1 MLTFGP
7 SHCLNCGVLLA
18 ENQSYC
24 GQCGQKTRPLR
35 LNLRD
40 ITTDLLHA
48 LLHVDRS
55 VASLIR
61 QLAVRPGLVAR
72 EYVEGKRKR
81 YFGPFAFLVIAV
93 GLASALVA
101 ISGFTAVS
109 NSAGTTDPVLQ
120 FLQHHVNLIYLVQ
133 VPLLGAF
140 CAALFRKDRRF
151 YAEHLVLVSYAT
163 GMRSVLLMS
172 VAVPFWW
179 LFRPSALWL
188 MYAYLCLWLA
198 YFGFAASQFYAGNR
212 WIVGLKGAL
221 AATLAQIATSWLIG
235 VAVYGYSRLAGSG

>member
-1 MLTFGP
+1 VLTFGP
-7 SHCLNCGVLLA
+7 SHCLNCGVPLS
-18 ENQSYC
+18 ENQNYC

-40 ITTDLLHA
+40 IATDLLHA

-55 VASLIR
+55 VVSLIR
-61 QLAVRPGLVAR
+61 QLAVRPGVVAR

-81 YFGPFAFLVIAV
+81 YFGPFAFLVIMV

-101 ISGFTAVS
+101 ISGFAAVS
-109 NSAGTTDPVLQ
+109 TSSGTTNPVLQ
-120 FLQHHVNLIYLVQ
+120 FLQHHVNLIYAIQ

-140 CAALFRKDRRF
+140 CSVLFRKDRRF

-163 GMRSVLLMS
+163 GMRSVLLMTL
-172 VAVPFWW
+172 AVPFWW
-179 LFRPSALWL
+179 LFHPRSISL
-188 MYAYLCLWLA
+188 MYAYLCLWLV

-212 WIVGLKGAL
+212 WLLWLKGA
-221 AATLAQIATSWLIG
+221 AAALLAQIATTWLIG
-235 VAVYGYSRLAGSG
+235 VAVYGYSRLVGSG